1 MSNGLI
7 NRQYVGARYVPKIVG
22 EWNKAL
28 QYEALSVVTYM
39 GNSFTSKVPVPAN
52 SVEINN
58 TDYWVNTANY
68 NAQVAEYKEIV
79 EKEIEDRKNADT
91 EILDNLTDEIKNRK
105 SADTEIS
112 NNLTNEINNR
122 NNADIEISENLTKEI
137 NNRKSADTEI
147 SNNLTNEINNRKNAD
162 KDNILWIGDSY
173 SVNYNHKLPNGVRNM
188 LNAKNWYEHS
198 RGGAGF
204 EGAWNG
210 VTFNDLIEEAKNEMT
225 DAQKDMI
232 KYVYIVGGA
241 NDSSFTWTAIK
252 PKVISTVANAR
263 NSFPNAQVVFI
274 FASSAFNTFS
284 DLYTKTLNMSNDNLV
299 PCIFAMPYYYL
310 TGSFYNDDNV
320 HYTEAATNY
329 IISVISNLICGSSY
343 IPTVTINNSKSCF
356 MGWTAINNQLQFSAP
371 TGELR
376 IRTPYLSLTK
386 STEEAFETDEYGN
399 TILLKS
405 IPISNEN
412 RNVIPLRSTRIFVQL
427 KIKGVIYTDFLE
439 CSLDN
444 TAHQLMWTTD
454 KSYPAT
460 KDMIIKIIA

>member
-7 NRQYVGARYVPKIVG
+7 NRQYVGARYVPKIMG

-39 GNSFTSKVPVPAN
+39 GNSFTSKVSVPAN
-52 SVEINN
+52 SVDINN

-91 EILDNLTDEIKNRK
+91 K
-105 SADTEIS
+105 IS
-112 NNLTNEINNR
+112 
-122 NNADIEISENLTKEI
+122 D
-137 NNRKSADTEI
+137 
-147 SNNLTNEINNRKNAD
+147 NLTNEINNRKNAD

-173 SVNYNHKLPNGVRNM
+173 SVNYNHKLPNGVRDM

-204 EGAWNG
+204 VGAWGGIDFNG
-210 VTFNDLIEEAKNEMT
+210 LIEEAKNEMT
-225 DAQKDMI
+225 DTQKEMI

-241 NDSSFTWTAIK
+241 NDSNFTWGEIK
-252 PKVISTVANAR
+252 PKVISTVSNAR

-274 FASSAFNTFS
+274 FASCAYTTYLNLF
-284 DLYTKTLNMSNDNLV
+284 TKTKNISNDNLM

-310 TGSFYNDDNV
+310 SGAFYNSDNL
-320 HYTEAATNY
+320 HYTEDATNY

-343 IPTVTINNSKSCF
+343 IPTITCNVAHSCF
-356 MGWTAINNQLQFSAP
+356 EGWTPVSKQLQVSAP
-371 TGELR
+371 NGVLK
-376 IRTPYLSLTK
+376 ISAAYLSLEK
-386 STEEAFETDEYGN
+386 SVEEPFETDQYKN

-405 IPISNEN
+405 KPISNDD
-412 RNVIPLRSTRIFVQL
+412 RDVFPLMPTRLYVQL
-427 KIKGVIYTDFLE
+427 KIKNVIYTDYLE
-439 CSLDN
+439 CELND
-444 TAHQLMWTTD
+444 TTHQLIWTTD
-454 KSYPAT
+454 NSYPAT
-460 KDMIIKIIA
+460 KNMIIKIIG